1 MPSNGSTAAAAAGI
15 DGGAVGGSAP
25 AALRRFDPVQLLT
38 FDSLS
43 CTVPTRQGWSWG
55 RLFPGRGAA
64 GDKAGDG
71 GKAGN
76 AAAAPGAAAAADA
89 AGAPG
94 VKHILRGV
102 TGVAACGEL
111 VGVLGPSGSGKTTL
125 LAMIAGSTEDLDAS
139 SALTGSVRMDGA
151 ELRSSSQRRKVR
163 GGQCSLCCP
172 CPRRCLHFLC

>member
-1 MPSNGSTAAAAAGI
+1 MQLACGGFGQRVPIKDGAGVF
-15 DGGAVGGSAP
+15 VGGDAG
-25 AALRRFDPVQLLT
+25 FDVVL
-38 FDSLS
+38 
-43 CTVPTRQGWSWG
+43 QGLG
-55 RLFPGRGAA
+55 Q
-64 GDKAGDG
+64 
-71 GKAGN
+71 
-76 AAAAPGAAAAADA
+76 
-89 AGAPG
+89 
-94 VKHILRGV
+94 RGV